1 MSTGEY
7 SEDEYTPS
15 DSTLADP
22 QSSLPPTPSFPSQ
35 PPLLHQ
41 SSSRPLLLE
50 ESSPSTTR
58 TPPIVPTQP
67 RRPEGDSSMD
77 SHIRFESPR
86 NHNNDSLF
94 HRHVDSELTL
104 DEENEEY
111 EIHSYIQR
119 GKKPIETSSLLGY
132 DSRTYGG
139 NSADSYKSDYDDEDP
154 LYVQSLISL
163 FIAISF
169 IIGVV
174 CVVVLSGFSHLW
186 AQRYEEK
193 FSIES
198 DWKNRGEIPMKY
210 GCNAA
215 EPISIPLTWKN
226 VPNMPIGAS
235 ELPNSHSHNGHYS
248 PPCHSDRFD
257 IHAYAIDDHAK
268 IGNKTLQSSLKI
280 IKSFV
285 GVPTAKLSGRYAV
298 AHGNTDDNT
307 LGDSEHSHG
316 NGEHDEDLDSSQ
328 NEHASEEDDG
338 ETHENK
344 RPSEEEHDAPHGND
358 HHSEEKHDK
367 PAEQE
372 HVSDE
377 GHGSHAPIV
386 SHKRSRRSWR
396 ENLRKYL

>member
-1 MSTGEY
+1 M
-7 SEDEYTPS
+7 
-15 DSTLADP
+15 
-22 QSSLPPTPSFPSQ
+22 
-35 PPLLHQ
+35 
-41 SSSRPLLLE
+41 
-50 ESSPSTTR
+50 
-58 TPPIVPTQP
+58 
-67 RRPEGDSSMD
+67 
-77 SHIRFESPR
+77 
-86 NHNNDSLF
+86 
-94 HRHVDSELTL
+94 

-226 VPNMPIGAS
+226 VPEDATNMVLVFSSPHSDKVNWIITDIPLKGKNKVESLVGNASATNMPIGAS